1 MQGLQYQEIGEIHIS
16 QDGESKVVQLDE
28 AVSIE
33 AEKRSNGLELIIKFQ
48 KTLKEGKTYKI
59 GVAVM

>member
-33 AEKRSNGLELIIKFQ
+33 AEKRSNGLHH
-48 KTLKEGKTYKI
+48 
-59 GVAVM
+59 